1 MEPEPPWGGTHVVE
15 ERNNT
20 NSSARGRGE
29 PVHAV
34 TLTNREDLQ
43 VSGVLHVDSFDDRQ
57 IVLATDLGTLTIQ
70 GQDLQIRQ
78 LDLESGRFAVE
89 GVVNALNYSV
99 GNQRERKG
107 QGFLERLLR

>member
-1 MEPEPPWGGTHVVE
+1 MTE
-15 ERNNT
+15 ERQVNQT
-20 NSSARGRGE
+20 LGTRGE
-29 PVHAV
+29 ARHHVS
-34 TLTNREDLQ
+34 LSDREELQ

-70 GQDLQIRQ
+70 GEDLQIRQ

-89 GVVNALNYSV
+89 GIINALNYSV
-99 GNQRERKG
+99 GSQRGNRKG

>member
-1 MEPEPPWGGTHVVE
+1 MAE
-15 ERNNT
+15 ERKT
-20 NSSARGRGE
+20 GSASGRVDGE
-29 PVHAV
+29 HAHQV
-34 TLTNREDLQ
+34 TLTNREELR

-70 GQDLQIRQ
+70 GEDLQIRQ

-89 GVVNALNYSV
+89 GIVNALSYAM
-99 GNQRERKG
+99 GGKRDRKGKG